1 MENFKISRLRVCQI
15 IISILIVLISFKS
28 SNQWSTLPIGNELF
42 WWIIQGLFI
51 LLLLEIKRLF
61 SNQFNKKSIRYVNL
75 YLVWNVICISRGVF
89 IAENYWEW
97 KFLISHG
104 FFLLLPLMIYLGNS
118 YLAIHQIVKIW
129 IRYGLILFIFW
140 LPFLY
145 DDGVGQYLIPVSFLI
160 LFFPIL
166 KSKWKIL
173 IIFLS
178 IFSIVFDLSARGNF
192 VKYLVPFIFGSLF
205 YIQNFYGVKI
215 LNNIRLILL
224 YSPIL
229 LLLLG
234 ILGIFNPFKM
244 DEYFGEYSITKKSV
258 NGEKVEE
265 NLTAD
270 TRTFLYV
277 EVIESAIKNNYVL
290 WGRTP
295 ARGNDSDYFGDF
307 SKETLKTGKNE
318 RYGNEVS
325 ILNIFT
331 WLGLIGAVLYFL
343 VFLKA
348 SYLAIN
354 DSNNI
359 FIKLIGLNISFR
371 WTYGFIEDFSKF
383 DLSSIFLWIMLSM
396 CYSQS
401 FRLMSNSQMG
411 NWILA
416 IFESGRY
423 SNPLFKHQKRLD

>member
-1 MENFKISRLRVCQI
+1 MKINPFERSRNYLL

-28 SNQWSTLPIGNELF
+28 SNQWSTLPVGNELF

-51 LLLLEIKRLF
+51 FLLLIIRQFF
-61 SNQFNKKSIRYVNL
+61 SKLMDKKSIRYVNL
-75 YLVWNVICISRGVF
+75 YLIWNVVCISRGLI

-97 KFLISHG
+97 KALISHG
-104 FFLLLPLMIYLGNS
+104 FFLLLPLIIYLGNS

-145 DDGVGQYLIPVSFLI
+145 DDGVGQFLVPVSFLI
-160 LFFPIL
+160 LFLSIL
-166 KSKWKIL
+166 RLKWKYL

-178 IFSIVFDLSARGNF
+178 IFSIVFDLSARGNI
-192 VKYLVPFIFGSLF
+192 VKYLVPLIFGCLV
-205 YIQNFYGVKI
+205 YIQNLHKVKI

-224 YSPIL
+224 YSPLL

-234 ILGIFNPFKM
+234 ILGIFNPFRM
-244 DEYFGEYSITKKSV
+244 DEYFGEYTITKRSIF
-258 NGEKVEE
+258 GEKVEE
-265 NLTAD
+265 NLMAD
-270 TRTFLYV
+270 SRTFLYV
-277 EVIESAIKNNYVL
+277 EVIKSAIKNNYVL
-290 WGRTP
+290 LGRTP

-331 WLGLIGAVLYFL
+331 WLGLIGGVLYFL

-354 DSNNI
+354 QSSNI

-371 WTYGFIEDFSKF
+371 WMYGFVEDFSMF
-383 DLSSIFLWIMLSM
+383 NLSNIFLWIMLSM
-396 CYSQS
+396 CYSQT
-401 FRLMSNSQMG
+401 FRMMSNSQMK
-411 NWILA
+411 NWVLT
-416 IFESGRY
+416 IFDSNQY
-423 SNPLFKHQKRLD
+423 SNPLRKAQN

>member
-1 MENFKISRLRVCQI
+1 MD
-15 IISILIVLISFKS
+15 
-28 SNQWSTLPIGNELF
+28 
-42 WWIIQGLFI
+42 
-51 LLLLEIKRLF
+51 
-61 SNQFNKKSIRYVNL
+61 KKSIRYVNL
-75 YLVWNVICISRGVF
+75 YLIWNVVCISRGLI

-97 KFLISHG
+97 KALISHG

-118 YLAIHQIVKIW
+118 YLAINLIVKIW

-178 IFSIVFDLSARGNF
+178 IFSIVFDLSARGNI
-192 VKYLVPFIFGSLF
+192 VKYLVPLIFGCLF
-205 YIQNFYGVKI
+205 YFRFFLRVRVLNF
-215 LNNIRLILL
+215 LRFILL
-224 YSPIL
+224 YSPL
-229 LLLLG
+229 LLLLIS

-244 DEYFGEYSITKKSV
+244 DEYFGEYSITKKTIF
-258 NGEKVEE
+258 GEKVEE
-265 NLTAD
+265 KLTAD

-318 RYGNEVS
+318 RYSNEVS

-331 WLGLIGAVLYFL
+331 WLGLIGGVLYFL

-354 DSNNI
+354 ESSNF

-371 WTYGFIEDFSKF
+371 WTYGFVEDFSRF
-383 DLSSIFLWIMLSM
+383 DLSNIFLWLMLGM
-396 CYSQS
+396 CFSKS
-401 FRLMSNSQMG
+401 FRQMSNYQLKFWVLG
-411 NWILA
+411 
-416 IFESGRY
+416 IFESQNY
-423 SNPLFKHQKRLD
+423 SKSLSRLCRPLN